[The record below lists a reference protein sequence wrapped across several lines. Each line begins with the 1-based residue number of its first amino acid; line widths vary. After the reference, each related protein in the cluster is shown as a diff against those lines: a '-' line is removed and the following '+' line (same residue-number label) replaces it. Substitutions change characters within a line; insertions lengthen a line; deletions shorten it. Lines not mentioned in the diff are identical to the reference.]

1 MFKFLASKE
10 IVKELLMVINKNNT
24 FRTIEIGQ
32 EVKNKILGSIYT
44 SDIRACFCIKLVHF
58 REQKTK
64 GCIIGSDISI
74 KSLKRKT

>member
-1 MFKFLASKE
+1 MFKFLASKEIE

-64 GCIIGSDISI
+64 GCIVN
-74 KSLKRKT
+74 LQA